1 MPLYVD
7 KHRIITSRAR
17 MNTVTA
23 AATKAAR
30 IVADHYGRRPLAPVH
45 ITLTA
50 PAPLAALYRATQAR
64 AANLPAEAD
73 TDRLWE
79 WTPRLRHVTG
89 LTPGKAGGTI
99 TLLNSRQLRRTDLEA
114 ALVYELA
121 RVDQFLRKGGRERW
135 IAHLRD
141 LAGTAPLARHQRRA
155 LDRDLADDDQEAADL
170 ATKTS
175 QRG

>member
-7 KHRIITSRAR
+7 KYRCIASRSR
-17 MNTVTA
+17 MDTVTA
-23 AATKAAR
+23 AATKASR

-50 PAPLAALYRATQAR
+50 PAPLAALYRASQAR
-64 AANLPAEAD
+64 AAKLPAEAD
-73 TDRLWE
+73 TGRLWE

-89 LTPGKAGGTI
+89 LTKAGGTL
-99 TLLNSRQLRRTDLEA
+99 TLLNARRLRRRVDLEA

-135 IAHLRD
+135 ITHLRD
-141 LAGTAPLARHQRRA
+141 RAGVAPLTRGQRRA
-155 LDRDLADDDQEAADL
+155 LDRHLAQDDEEAANL
-170 ATKTS
+170 AIDA
-175 QRG
+175 GY